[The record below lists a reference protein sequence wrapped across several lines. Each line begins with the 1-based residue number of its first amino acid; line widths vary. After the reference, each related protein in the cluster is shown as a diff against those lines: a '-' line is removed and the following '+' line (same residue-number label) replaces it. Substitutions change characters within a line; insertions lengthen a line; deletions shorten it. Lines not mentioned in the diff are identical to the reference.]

1 MKKAVS
7 LMLAVLML
15 SAFVAC
21 SSENTAT
28 NQSQENKPSEV
39 ATAAPEENAAPE
51 TEANEYIGKTFVGQ
65 GMSVS
70 DTTGSSFNIVDVE
83 LTVVD
88 GEKCDILYP
97 VMTFTP
103 TYTVTYTLEGNV
115 ITLGDCLACAP
126 SEAFSAAWAG
136 VARKTFILNEDGTM
150 VADPTP
156 EQTAPVEEAA
166 EEVPAEEPAVE
177 ENAEGEATEPEAETE
192 AEAEAEAT
200 AQIPENAIYF
210 DYAFSLY
217 GQDIADSFYAE
228 ASVWYAVLGTE
239 KYEATDSEEELFA
252 FTGSW
257 CLITC
262 YKNGTY
268 VLTSS
273 VNEHIKD
280 TGTWS
285 WENYQFTLTRDA
297 DAETPI
303 VAAIKR

>member
-15 SAFVAC
+15 TAFMAC
-21 SSENTAT
+21 ASENAAA
-28 NQSQENKPSEV
+28 NQSQENKPVET
-39 ATAAPEENAAPE
+39 ATDAPEENAVPE
-51 TEANEYIGKTFVGQ
+51 TNAYIGKTFLGQ

-70 DTTGSSFNIVDVE
+70 DTTGAAFNIVDVE

-88 GEKCDILYP
+88 EEKCDIVYP

-115 ITLGDCLACAP
+115 ITLGDCLSCAP
-126 SEAFSAAWAG
+126 SDAFAAAWEG

-150 VADPTP
+150 VADPAP
-156 EQTAPVEEAA
+156 EQTAPVEGEA
-166 EEVPAEEPAVE
+166 EEAPTDEPVVE
-177 ENAEGEATEPEAETE
+177 ENTEGEGAE
-192 AEAEAEAT
+192 AEAEAEA
-200 AQIPENAIYF
+200 AAEIPDNAIYF

-228 ASVWYAVLGTE
+228 TSVWYVALGTE
-239 KYEATDSEEELFA
+239 KYEPTDSDEELFA

-268 VLTSS
+268 VLSSS

-297 DAETPI
+297 DAENPI
-303 VAAIKR
+303 IASIKR

>member
-7 LMLAVLML
+7 LMLAVLL
-15 SAFVAC
+15 LGAFAAC
-21 SSENTAT
+21 A
-28 NQSQENKPSEV
+28 SQEPASSSKPADAPVEKSAE
-39 ATAAPEENAAPE
+39 APAAS
-51 TEANEYIGKTFVGQ
+51 NEYIGKTFSGQ

-70 DTTGSSFNIVDVE
+70 DSSGAAHNIVDVE

-88 GEKCDILYP
+88 GEKCDVVYP

-115 ITLGDCLACAP
+115 ITLGECLSCAP
-126 SEAFSAAWAG
+126 SEAFAAAWAG
-136 VARKTFILNEDGTM
+136 VARKTFVLHDDGTM
-150 VADPTP
+150 TADPAP
-156 EQTAPVEEAA
+156 EQTASAGEEAEA
-166 EEVPAEEPAVE
+166 PAAEPA
-177 ENAEGEATEPEAETE
+177 AEGESAESAG
-192 AEAEAEAT
+192 AE
-200 AQIPENAIYF
+200 IPENAIYF

-217 GQDIADSFYAE
+217 GQEIADTFFAE
-228 ASVWYAVLGTE
+228 TAVWYPVLGTE
-239 KYEATDSEEELFA
+239 KYESVDSEEELFA

-273 VNEHIKD
+273 VNEHIRD

-297 DAETPI
+297 DAENPI
-303 VAAIKR
+303 VASVKR

>member
-7 LMLAVLML
+7 LMLAVLLL

-21 SSENTAT
+21 SSENAAT

-39 ATAAPEENAAPE
+39 ATAAPEA
-51 TEANEYIGKTFVGQ
+51 EANEYVGKTFVGQ

-70 DTTGSSFNIVDVE
+70 DSTGAAYSIVDVE

-103 TYTVTYTLEGNV
+103 TYTVAYTLEGNV

-150 VADPTP
+150 VADPAP

-177 ENAEGEATEPEAETE
+177 ENAEGEGAEPE

-297 DAETPI
+297 DAESPI

>member
-21 SSENTAT
+21 SSENAAT

-39 ATAAPEENAAPE
+39 ATAAPEA
-51 TEANEYIGKTFVGQ
+51 EANEYVGKTFVGQ

-70 DTTGSSFNIVDVE
+70 DSTGAAYNIVDVE

-103 TYTVTYTLEGNV
+103 TYTVAYTLEGNV

-126 SEAFSAAWAG
+126 SDAFSAAWAG

-150 VADPTP
+150 VADPAP
-156 EQTAPVEEAA
+156 EQTASVEEAA

-177 ENAEGEATEPEAETE
+177 ENAEGEGAEPE

>member
-15 SAFVAC
+15 VAFAAC
-21 SSENTAT
+21 SSENAAS
-28 NQSQENKPSEV
+28 NQSQENKPSEA
-39 ATAAPEENAAPE
+39 ATAAPEENDTPE
-51 TEANEYIGKTFVGQ
+51 AEANGYIGKTFVGQ

-70 DTTGSSFNIVDVE
+70 DTTGSSFNIVDVA

-150 VADPTP
+150 VADPAP
-156 EQTAPVEEAA
+156 EQTAPVEGEG
-166 EEVPAEEPAVE
+166 EEVPAEEPAE
-177 ENAEGEATEPEAETE
+177 APAEEPAAEGENAESTGVE
-192 AEAEAEAT
+192 
-200 AQIPENAIYF
+200 IPENAIYF
-210 DYAFSLY
+210 DYAFNLY

-228 ASVWYAVLGTE
+228 TSVWYAALGTE
-239 KYEATDSEEELFA
+239 KYEPADSEEELFA

-285 WENYQFTLTRDA
+285 WENYQFTLVRDA

>member
-7 LMLAVLML
+7 LLLAVLML
-15 SAFVAC
+15 SAFAAC
-21 SSENTAT
+21 AGENAAA
-28 NQSQENKPSEV
+28 NQTQENKPSEA

-51 TEANEYIGKTFVGQ
+51 AEANEYIGKTFVGQ

-83 LTVVD
+83 LAVVD
-88 GEKCDILYP
+88 GEKCDVVYP

-150 VADPTP
+150 VADPAP

-166 EEVPAEEPAVE
+166 EEVPAVE
-177 ENAEGEATEPEAETE
+177 ENTEGEGAEVEAETG
-192 AEAEAEAT
+192 AETEAEAT
-200 AQIPENAIYF
+200 AQIPDNAIYF

-239 KYEATDSEEELFA
+239 KYEPADSEEELFA

-285 WENYQFTLTRDA
+285 WENYQFTLVRDA